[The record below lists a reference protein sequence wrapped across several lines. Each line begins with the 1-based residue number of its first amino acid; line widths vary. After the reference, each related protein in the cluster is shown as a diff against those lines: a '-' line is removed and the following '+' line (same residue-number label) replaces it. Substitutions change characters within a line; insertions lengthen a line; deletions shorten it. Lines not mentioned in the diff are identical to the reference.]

1 MQLLPRDPI
10 VFQFDPK
17 EREAWKRGELIDE
30 WFGKYP
36 FLFDS
41 DNWRNAK
48 HATYAERAQHE
59 YGYHYAEWYSAI
71 QLYKRYKL
79 LSLVGKYTF
88 PSHRWK
94 WAALH
99 MIVKRQ
105 RDRDV
110 IMSKKRPDLLVYT
123 KNYSQYCLV
132 EVKGPGDR
140 LSAGQIRDFKDIAD
154 TLKVGVHYVHLKAC
168 TEVDPEHCVVI
179 P

>member
-1 MQLLPRDPI
+1 MQMLPSERI

-17 EREAWKRGELIDE
+17 EKERWKRGELIDE

-48 HATYAERAQHE
+48 FPTHAERAQHE
-59 YGYHYAEWYSAI
+59 YGYHFAEWYSAI

-79 LSLVGKYTF
+79 LSVVGKYTF
-88 PSHRWK
+88 KSHRWK

-99 MIVKRQ
+99 MIMPRKE
-105 RDRDV
+105 DRDV
-110 IMSKKRPDLLVYT
+110 IIGKKRPDLLVYT
-123 KNYSQYCLV
+123 KDYSQYCFA

-140 LSAGQIRDFKDIAD
+140 LSAEQKRDFKDIAD
-154 TLKVGVHYVHLKAC
+154 TLKVGVHYVHLQESDEYAR
-168 TEVDPEHCVVI
+168 
-179 P
+179 